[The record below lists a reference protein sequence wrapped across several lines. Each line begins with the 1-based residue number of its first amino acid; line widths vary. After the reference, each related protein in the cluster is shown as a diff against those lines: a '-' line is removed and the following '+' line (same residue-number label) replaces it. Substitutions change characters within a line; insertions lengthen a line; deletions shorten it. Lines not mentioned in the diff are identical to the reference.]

1 MPEETSPAVE
11 EVKEEPRLSF
21 AVETKHGAT
30 VIRCKGKLTAGYT
43 ELLHAEVKPHLARAQ
58 RVVLDL
64 TNLTYMDS
72 MGLGAI
78 ASLYVSARTAGC
90 RLELVNLS
98 KRIRELFSIT
108 NMLSLFEVCGDNSI
122 RIP

>member
-1 MPEETSPAVE
+1 MPEPATA
-11 EVKEEPRLSF
+11 EPRLSF
-21 AVETKHGAT
+21 EIETMEDAVVVHCRGM
-30 VIRCKGKLTAGYT
+30 LTAGYT
-43 ELLHAEVKPHLARAQ
+43 DLLHAEVKARMPLTK
-58 RVVLDL
+58 RLVLDL

-78 ASLYVSARTAGC
+78 ASLYVSARSAGC
-90 RLELVNLS
+90 RLELINLS

>member
-1 MPEETSPAVE
+1 MATEPIPAAPLTFEIET
-11 EVKEEPRLSF
+11 
-21 AVETKHGAT
+21 TDDAT
-30 VIRCKGKLTAGYT
+30 VIHCRGRLTAGLT
-43 ELLHAEVKPHLARAQ
+43 ELLHAQVKSRLPHAKRL
-58 RVVLDL
+58 VLDL
-64 TNLTYMDS
+64 TDLTYMDS

-90 RLELVNLS
+90 RLELINLS

>member
-1 MPEETSPAVE
+1 MPEETSTRDRS
-11 EVKEEPRLSF
+11 EPRLSF
-21 AVETKHGAT
+21 EIETMEDAVVVHCRGM
-30 VIRCKGKLTAGYT
+30 LTAGYT
-43 ELLHAEVKPHLARAQ
+43 DLLHAEVKARMPLTK
-58 RVVLDL
+58 RLVLDL

-78 ASLYVSARTAGC
+78 ASLYVSARSAGC
-90 RLELVNLS
+90 RLELINLS

>member
-1 MPEETSPAVE
+1 MPEEN
-11 EVKEEPRLSF
+11 EPRLSF
-21 AVETKHGAT
+21 AVETIDGAT
-30 VIRCKGKLTAGYT
+30 VVHCRGMLTAGYT
-43 ELLHAEVKPHLARAQ
+43 ELLHVEMKKHIPQSKRL
-58 RVVLDL
+58 VLDL
-64 TNLTYMDS
+64 TDLVYMDS

-98 KRIRELFSIT
+98 KRVRELFSIT
-108 NMLSLFEVCGDNSI
+108 NMLSLFEVCGENSI

>member
-1 MPEETSPAVE
+1 MATDPSVQLLLTFEVE
-11 EVKEEPRLSF
+11 V
-21 AVETKHGAT
+21 VEDAT
-30 VIRCKGKLTAGYT
+30 VVHCRGRLTAGLT
-43 ELLHAEVKPHLARAQ
+43 DLLHAEVKSLLPHSKRI
-58 RVVLDL
+58 VLDL
-64 TNLTYMDS
+64 TDLTYMDS

-90 RLELVNLS
+90 RLELINLS